1 MTMRRE
7 FSTRPP
13 RSFRKLS
20 VLVAAFNEEPT
31 LEACVTA
38 VLAAPLPAGLSR
50 ELVIVDDGSTDGTW
64 QVVER
69 LVAAH
74 PEVVRGIRS
83 QSNRGKGAALRRAIA
98 AMTGDLAIFQDA
110 DLEYDPADYPRV
122 LGPILDGRADVVFGS
137 RFTSG
142 ERRVLF
148 FWHWL
153 ANSVLTFASNML
165 NDTNWS
171 DMETCY
177 KAFTADVLQS
187 LPLFADRFG
196 IEPEIAAKVARNR
209 FRMYEVPVTYNGRGY
224 EEGKK
229 IGWRDGLAAC
239 WHIIHYRFFSPCRR
253 EPPKDLG
260 VTGPGSSAR
269 L

>member
-74 PEVVRGIRS
+74 PQVVRGIRS
-83 QSNRGKGAALRRAIA
+83 QSNRGKGAAIRRAIA

-122 LGPILDGRADVVFGS
+122 LGPILDGR
-137 RFTSG
+137 
-142 ERRVLF
+142 
-148 FWHWL
+148 
-153 ANSVLTFASNML
+153 
-165 NDTNWS
+165 
-171 DMETCY
+171 
-177 KAFTADVLQS
+177 
-187 LPLFADRFG
+187 DR
-196 IEPEIAAKVARNR
+196 KRHV
-209 FRMYEVPVTYNGRGY
+209 
-224 EEGKK
+224 
-229 IGWRDGLAAC
+229 
-239 WHIIHYRFFSPCRR
+239 
-253 EPPKDLG
+253 
-260 VTGPGSSAR
+260 
-269 L
+269 